1 MSAILHTKITENI
14 DITHTGNSSK
24 VSTIQNLGQ
33 MPIIIKWCFIGVIFQ
48 FKLKTVY
55 IKLIIY
61 ARMAVW

>member
-24 VSTIQNLGQ
+24 VSTIQD
-33 MPIIIKWCFIGVIFQ
+33 PIIIIWCFIGVIFQ

-55 IKLIIY
+55 IKLIFY
-61 ARMAVW
+61 ARMDVW